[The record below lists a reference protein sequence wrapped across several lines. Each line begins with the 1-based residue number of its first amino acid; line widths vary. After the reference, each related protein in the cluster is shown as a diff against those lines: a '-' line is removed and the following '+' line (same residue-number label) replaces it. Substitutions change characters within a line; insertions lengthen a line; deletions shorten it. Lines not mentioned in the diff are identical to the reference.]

1 MPFGCRIGQT
11 VPMWNA
17 PVNIEPVLVDVGSS
31 SGSVG
36 ACLVWRLPEGSR
48 AVSSSML
55 GGGIGPASWV
65 INMTVDADYGRMD
78 PREHLLEVVN
88 RLGLD
93 GAGVGMMT
101 AVDVGSFRGAVVD
114 GAAAWATVGVRL
126 PVWAADAARRDLT
139 SRLAPGTINLV
150 AKVPARLSDGALVNA
165 VATMTEAKVQALQDH
180 GIDGTGT
187 ASDAVCVVCGGD
199 GPLEEFGGPCS
210 TWGARIALATY
221 QVVSAG
227 IVEQRR

>member
-1 MPFGCRIGQT
+1 MA
-11 VPMWNA
+11 VSSA
-17 PVNIEPVLVDVGSS
+17 SANIEPVFADVGPS
-31 SGSVG
+31 SGAVG
-36 ACLVWRLPEGSR
+36 TCLVWRLPVGSR
-48 AVSSSML
+48 AVSSSIL

-78 PREHLLEVVN
+78 PREHLLDVVD
-88 RLGLD
+88 RLGLE
-93 GAGVGMMT
+93 GTGVGMMT

-114 GAAAWATVGVRL
+114 GAAAWATVGVRR
-126 PVWAADAARRDLT
+126 PVWAADAVRRDLT

-150 AKVPARLSDGALVNA
+150 VQVPVRLSDGALVNA
-165 VATMTEAKVQALQDH
+165 VATMTEAKVQALLDH

-187 ASDAVCVVCGGD
+187 ASDAVCVVCGD
-199 GPLEEFGGPCS
+199 AGPVEEFGGPCS
-210 TWGARIALATY
+210 TWGARLALATY